1 MSSSDST
8 QKINLNKK
16 SLSATEDESGI
27 QFSVVKQLNDEGP
40 ITTTEHESGSSTN
53 ASSSGGDFG
62 AAVSHLH
69 LVKLQSNVDKLESQI
84 KLISTFASE
93 TKVLEAEMNKII
105 KKLYQAQPKL
115 KPYLMRMKKLLKD
128 HTDIEKI
135 LEVAKDK
142 VETSSSHSTAASPAS
157 SAPSSEQSSKKPEI
171 VKNEEAKADLPLRKK
186 DNKNDEPEDPNFTK
200 EMSLADLMAMQEDD
214 AA

>member
-16 SLSATEDESGI
+16 SLSATEEESGI

-40 ITTTEHESGSSTN
+40 ITTTEHESGPSTN
-53 ASSSGGDFG
+53 AFSSGGDFG

-69 LVKLQSNVDKLESQI
+69 LVKLQSNVDKPESQI

-135 LEVAKDK
+135 LEVARDK
-142 VETSSSHSTAASPAS
+142 VDTTSTPSSLVSSSTSSPSP
-157 SAPSSEQSSKKPEI
+157 EQNSKKPEI
-171 VKNEEAKADLPLRKK
+171 VKDEEAKADLPLRKK

>member
-40 ITTTEHESGSSTN
+40 ITTTEHESGPSTN
-53 ASSSGGDFG
+53 AASSGGDFG

-135 LEVAKDK
+135 LEVARDK
-142 VETSSSHSTAASPAS
+142 VDTSATPSSSVSSSTST
-157 SAPSSEQSSKKPEI
+157 PSSEQNSKKPEI

>member
-27 QFSVVKQLNDEGP
+27 QFSVVKQLHDEGP
-40 ITTTEHESGSSTN
+40 ITTTEHESGPSTN
-53 ASSSGGDFG
+53 AVSSGGDFG

-135 LEVAKDK
+135 LEVARDK
-142 VETSSSHSTAASPAS
+142 VDNSATPSSSAS
-157 SAPSSEQSSKKPEI
+157 SSTSTPSSEHSSKKPEI

>member
-40 ITTTEHESGSSTN
+40 ITTTEHESAPSTN
-53 ASSSGGDFG
+53 AVSSGGDFG

-135 LEVAKDK
+135 LEVARDK
-142 VETSSSHSTAASPAS
+142 VDTSATPSSSVSS
-157 SAPSSEQSSKKPEI
+157 SASTPSSEQNSKKPEI

>member
-40 ITTTEHESGSSTN
+40 ITTTEYESGPSTN
-53 ASSSGGDFG
+53 AVSSGGDFG

-135 LEVAKDK
+135 LEVARDK
-142 VETSSSHSTAASPAS
+142 VDTTSTTSNSVSSSTSSPSP
-157 SAPSSEQSSKKPEI
+157 EQNSKKPEI